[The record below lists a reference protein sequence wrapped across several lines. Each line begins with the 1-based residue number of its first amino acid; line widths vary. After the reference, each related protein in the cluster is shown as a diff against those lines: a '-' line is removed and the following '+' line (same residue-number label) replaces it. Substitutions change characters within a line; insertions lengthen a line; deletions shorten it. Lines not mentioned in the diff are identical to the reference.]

1 MFDSLKNTAIAVL
14 GGLLL
19 VLAVMLLNSYARV
32 EVAQSRQRTAEAQ
45 LEKEQEAHGRTRD
58 AVASQKREAAAL
70 LRSSNA
76 SVLAAQNRLDAERQT
91 AEATD
96 VQHGRILVSLRADL
110 QRLRTSQRLQLA
122 AEAGG
127 RGSSGAAQQGAGR
140 PAADGGERDAT
151 AAARPL
157 SGETTGARDFEA
169 EADDDA
175 FDADR
180 INVAYAACRRDAIGL
195 RAALAAP

>member
-19 VLAVMLLNSYARV
+19 VLVVMLLNSYSRV
-32 EVAQSRQRTAEAQ
+32 EVAQSRQHTAESK
-45 LEKEQEAHGRTRD
+45 LETEQEAHGRTRD

-70 LRSSNA
+70 LRSANA
-76 SVLAAQNRLDAERQT
+76 SVLATQNRLDAEREA

-96 VQHGRILVSLRADL
+96 VQHGRVLVSLRADL
-110 QRLRTSQRLQLA
+110 QRLRASQRLQLV
-122 AEAGG
+122 AEAATGG
-127 RGSSGAAQQGAGR
+127 RGRGGDSQQGAAGSAAEGGGR
-140 PAADGGERDAT
+140 DGADAGRLLPAAA
-151 AAARPL
+151 
-157 SGETTGARDFEA
+157 SSTGDEG
-169 EADDDA
+169 DDDA